1 MSDININ
8 QLYNSVIE
16 KRIVKYKTYDSI
28 LKKCHIRIK
37 RFAENLKLDCT
48 YEIPRF
54 ILGTPLYDF
63 NELKK
68 YIIDSLTK
76 SGFENKLLSDNI
88 LYISWDL
95 KYKKK
100 KINKNNNKNY
110 RSVNDYNPSGKFIN
124 TNNTLAIQNIN
135 DKINLIGI

>member
-16 KRIVKYKTYDSI
+16 KRVVKYKTYDSI

-76 SGFENKLLSDNI
+76 SGFETKLLSDNI

-100 KINKNNNKNY
+100 KINKNNNKKY